1 MRRLAFPIQARAECP
16 TVFGPA
22 SVESFPMTNHTNFL
36 LSSSSINGD
45 GVVNAAGDDLGHI
58 EDLMIDPVTGKVD
71 YAVLS
76 FGGFLGMGDKY
87 FAIPFEQ
94 LSVDRENKR
103 MVLNV
108 EKERL
113 KDAPGFDKDDWPD
126 FADSGFRDTLTRFYT
141 A

>member
-1 MRRLAFPIQARAECP
+1 
-16 TVFGPA
+16 
-22 SVESFPMTNHTNFL
+22 MTNHSNFL
-36 LSSSSINGD
+36 LSSSSISD
-45 GVVNAAGDDLGHI
+45 DDVVNTDGDDLGHV

-76 FGGFLGMGDKY
+76 FGGFLGIGDKY
-87 FAIPFEQ
+87 FAVPFDQ
-94 LSVDRENKR
+94 FSVDRENKR

-108 EKERL
+108 DKDRL

-126 FADSGFRDTLTRFYT
+126 FADAGFRTRVSDFYY

>member
-1 MRRLAFPIQARAECP
+1 
-16 TVFGPA
+16 
-22 SVESFPMTNHTNFL
+22 MTNHTNFL

-45 GVVNAAGDDLGHI
+45 SVVNQGGEDLGHI
-58 EDLMIDPVTGKVD
+58 EDLMVDPTTGKVD

-76 FGGFLGMGDKY
+76 FGGFLGIGDKY
-87 FAIPFEQ
+87 FAVPFDQ

-108 EKERL
+108 DKEKL

-126 FADSGFRDTLTRFYT
+126 FADQSFRTRVSDFYYV
-141 A
+141 

>member
-58 EDLMIDPVTGKVD
+58 EDLMYPNPTSLHSSFHMASCTWILSEETSNGKNGRNSSQFIIWRN
-71 YAVLS
+71 L
-76 FGGFLGMGDKY
+76 
-87 FAIPFEQ
+87 
-94 LSVDRENKR
+94 
-103 MVLNV
+103 
-108 EKERL
+108 
-113 KDAPGFDKDDWPD
+113 
-126 FADSGFRDTLTRFYT
+126 
-141 A
+141 